1 MIDLT
6 ALTESHKGCE
16 VCYKSHDALEY
27 GRITSWNDYYVF
39 VRYHTKVYTKEKTIG
54 GSPRMEH
61 FTGETSQATS
71 PIDLDFFLVQPFK

>member
-1 MIDLT
+1 MIALT
-6 ALTESHKGCE
+6 TLTESDNGRE
-16 VCYKSHDALEY
+16 VCYKSHGALEY

-39 VRYHTKVYTKEKTIG
+39 VRYHTKVYTEEKTIG

-71 PIDLDFFLVQPFK
+71 PVSLDFTKGETK